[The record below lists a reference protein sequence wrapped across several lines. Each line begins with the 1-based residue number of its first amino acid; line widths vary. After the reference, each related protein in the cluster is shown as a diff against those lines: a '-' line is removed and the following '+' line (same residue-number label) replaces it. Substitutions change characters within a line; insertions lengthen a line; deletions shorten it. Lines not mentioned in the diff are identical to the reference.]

1 MNFKQSDLEELLQIQ
16 AEFDARID
24 THNIED
30 TKTAYFIEFTE
41 WFNTIEP
48 FKNWKQQ
55 KGKAREVQLA
65 ELADMLAFG
74 LSAYLQAPAGGRKH
88 SVKNMSP
95 TISMAIDLVVPG
107 KQLFDLDFIGQIHK
121 QVEDENFNV
130 MLQLPFMIAAD
141 LYTIPELID
150 AYKTKMQVNHE
161 RQDSGY

>member
-1 MNFKQSDLEELLQIQ
+1 MNFKQSDLEALLQIQ

-24 THNIED
+24 THNLED

-41 WFNTIEP
+41 WVNTIEP

-74 LSAYLQAPAGGRKH
+74 LSAYLQVPDDEKRPVGQ
-88 SVKNMSP
+88 MSL
-95 TISMAIDLVVPG
+95 TIDMAAHLASGAQQD
-107 KQLFDLDFIGQIHK
+107 FDFKFIGLVYK
-121 QVEDENFNV
+121 QVEKEKFKT
-130 MLQLPFMIAAD
+130 MLRLPFMIAAD
-141 LYTIPELID
+141 LYTVPELID